1 MSLKEY
7 TRKETGTIT
16 GISVLPETAEGSNFE
31 INLTTEGTLG
41 SVKYVA
47 HWSYKQIQRFDGSIF
62 GSGDGVMQT
71 ECGEVI
77 NMKGSGSA
85 AGTNPDGSVPFKV
98 INHHH
103 TKSEKFSFLNGT
115 AAVGSYDVSA
125 EGSTTGTFEFLE

>member
-16 GISVLPETAEGSNFE
+16 SISVLPETAEGSNFE

-41 SVKYVA
+41 NVKYVA
-47 HWSYKQIQRFDGSIF
+47 HWSYKQIQRFDGSIY

-85 AGTNPDGSVPFKV
+85 AGTTRRISTIQGNKPSSHKIRKILV
-98 INHHH
+98 
-103 TKSEKFSFLNGT
+103 LNGT

>member
-7 TRKETGTIT
+7 AKRNRYDNKHLCPTGD
-16 GISVLPETAEGSNFE
+16 SRRLQLE

-41 SVKYVA
+41 NVKYVA
-47 HWSYKQIQRFDGSIF
+47 HWSYKQIQRFDGSIY
-62 GSGDGVMQT
+62 GSVDGVMQT

-85 AGTNPDGSVPFKV
+85 AGANPDGSVPFKV

-103 TKSEKFSFLNGT
+103 TKRKVLILKWYS
-115 AAVGSYDVSA
+115 GSWGYDVSA